1 MWTVEDF
8 VKELQDIQALAAV
21 RQSPE
26 MEKSLIQQLEKR
38 MQHHTSWSPGNL
50 CQIMKHVQ
58 ESSLNEENRKSL
70 LTLLDAKACGT
81 VQDAANYK
89 VTKVGHALVHIENYM
104 STKDWEVLSQ
114 GTQWEAT
121 LCMAKR
127 LRALGMTAL
136 KEETKKVCTALLVYM
151 GYQQTKVFPNYW
163 AIYHLS
169 QSLHDCFLQ
178 VPIGVAVAGVVSFP
192 EDPRQ
197 LGDAYVQAAY
207 KDDAPEAR
215 VCDGLASLVANH
227 TPIRTTSHLLQQ
239 GKGGRSCSS
248 RSNKQDVNEDRV
260 ETLLRLLEQKV
271 GKGSLNDS
279 CAQEALLPPDLA
291 ALKPPSLKQKLPIQ
305 APEPAEGTPPAFGA
319 FTAAPAASAKQ
330 ESSPA
335 AAQPPS
341 QWVHSP
347 RVEQTAA
354 QALQDDA
361 MQSCQDG
368 KSLEDYEA
376 EAMQALMDK
385 TKSTTKQKPE
395 GKKGKQHPNKAPAP
409 GQGKKGKQMKRPAA
423 ATTKVAKVAKGSDEY
438 RGVLGCPKCRGGGCS
453 VCKRADFAGVRLPGK
468 AAWEAWQKKKQLAKL
483 KAK

>member
-1 MWTVEDF
+1 M
-8 VKELQDIQALAAV
+8 KELQDIQALAAV

-38 MQHHTSWSPGNL
+38 MQHHTSWSPGNF

-248 RSNKQDVNEDRV
+248 KSNKQDVNEDRV
-260 ETLLRLLEQKV
+260 D
-271 GKGSLNDS
+271 N
-279 CAQEALLPPDLA
+279 
-291 ALKPPSLKQKLPIQ
+291 
-305 APEPAEGTPPAFGA
+305 
-319 FTAAPAASAKQ
+319 TA
-330 ESSPA
+330 SPA
-335 AAQPPS
+335 GAESWQG
-341 QWVHSP
+341 
-347 RVEQTAA
+347 
-354 QALQDDA
+354 
-361 MQSCQDG
+361 QS
-368 KSLEDYEA
+368 
-376 EAMQALMDK
+376 
-385 TKSTTKQKPE
+385 
-395 GKKGKQHPNKAPAP
+395 
-409 GQGKKGKQMKRPAA
+409 
-423 ATTKVAKVAKGSDEY
+423 
-438 RGVLGCPKCRGGGCS
+438 
-453 VCKRADFAGVRLPGK
+453 
-468 AAWEAWQKKKQLAKL
+468 
-483 KAK
+483 